1 MGRPRLYTATQLRGR
16 QNAARRI
23 ARAERRKG
31 IKSHVVECPPSAAV
45 LAERDRVY
53 AQPLTPNM
61 LCLGDP
67 LPGRRAID
75 QRGNQPC
82 D

>member
-1 MGRPRLYTATQLRGR
+1 MGRPRLYTATQLRER

-31 IKSHVVECPPSAAV
+31 IKSHVVEVPPSAAV

-53 AQPLTPNM
+53 AQPLTPT
-61 LCLGDP
+61 CSAWGDP
-67 LPGRRAID
+67 VPGRRAID
-75 QRGNQPC
+75 RMEAGS
-82 D
+82 